1 MQVILTDKV
10 RNLGEIGD
18 VVTVKP
24 GYGRN
29 FLIPQGK
36 AQRATKENIAY
47 FEEKRAELERRAKEH
62 LELAQARADKLA
74 GVVATVSARAGEEGN
89 LYGSVGPR
97 EISEALIG
105 AEHQVEKSEIIM
117 PEGPIH
123 EVGEFLITLRLH
135 TDVTTTVRINVVADT
150 E

>member
-18 VVTVKP
+18 VVDVKP

-36 AQRATKENIAY
+36 AQRATKENITY
-47 FEEKRAELERRAKEH
+47 FESQRAELEKRAQEN
-62 LELAQARADKLA
+62 LAAAQARADKLSA
-74 GVVATVSARAGEEGN
+74 ANVTVTARAGDEGK

-97 EISEALIG
+97 EISDALIAVG
-105 AEHQVEKSEIIM
+105 FDVEKKEVTM

-123 EVGEFLITLRLH
+123 EVGEFDIQLQLH
-135 TDVTTTVRINVVADT
+135 TDVETTIKVKVAA
-150 E
+150 EE

>member
-1 MQVILTDKV
+1 MQVILTDKL

-36 AQRATKENIAY
+36 AQRATKANIEH
-47 FEEKRAELERRAKEH
+47 FESQRAELEKRAKDNLQAAH
-62 LELAQARADKLA
+62 ARAEKLSSA
-74 GVVATVSARAGEEGN
+74 VVTVSARAGDEGK
-89 LYGSVGPR
+89 LYGSVGPK
-97 EISEALIG
+97 EVSDALIAAG
-105 AEHQVEKSEIIM
+105 FEVEKKEITM

-123 EVGEFLITLRLH
+123 EVGEFDVALQLH
-135 TDVTTTVRINVVADT
+135 SDVEAQVKVRVVA